1 MKYLKYL
8 FMLIM
13 LFSIDVY
20 ADNYSVDLSKKGKLN
35 ITLTDKE
42 ENKAIE
48 GAELTLYKI
57 ANVSEKDYHL
67 FYEYVDKKD
76 NVPKIETGIVID
88 GINVE

>member
-20 ADNYSVDLSKKGKLN
+20 ADNYSVDFNKKGKLN

-48 GAELTLYKI
+48 GAE
-57 ANVSEKDYHL
+57 
-67 FYEYVDKKD
+67 
-76 NVPKIETGIVID
+76 
-88 GINVE
+88 